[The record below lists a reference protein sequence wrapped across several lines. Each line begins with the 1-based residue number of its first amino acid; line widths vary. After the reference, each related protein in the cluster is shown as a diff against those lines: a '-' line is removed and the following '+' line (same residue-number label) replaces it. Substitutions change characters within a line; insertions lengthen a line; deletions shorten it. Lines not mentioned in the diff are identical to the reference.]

1 MPRIA
6 RLLAINYPHH
16 ITQRGNNKE
25 TVFFDEEDRKSYLKI
40 LKKYS
45 DQWNFD
51 VWAYCLMP
59 NHIHILAVPRKE
71 ESFAKGIGATN
82 LVYPVV
88 ALNSALGFIK
98 PLPIEERPLNQCHLL
113 DQSIGDPVE

>member
-25 TVFFDEEDRKSYLKI
+25 TVFFDEEDRKFYLKL

-45 DQWNFD
+45 DQWNFNI
-51 VWAYCLMP
+51 WAYFCQRHWCYKLSLYA
-59 NHIHILAVPRKE
+59 I
-71 ESFAKGIGATN
+71 F
-82 LVYPVV
+82 
-88 ALNSALGFIK
+88 
-98 PLPIEERPLNQCHLL
+98 
-113 DQSIGDPVE
+113 QSSV